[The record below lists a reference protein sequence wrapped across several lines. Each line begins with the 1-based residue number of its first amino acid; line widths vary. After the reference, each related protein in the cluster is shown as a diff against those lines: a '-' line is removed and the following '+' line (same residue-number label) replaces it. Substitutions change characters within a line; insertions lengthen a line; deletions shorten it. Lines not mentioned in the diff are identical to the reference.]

1 MSARRHARRAVGLHI
16 LPILPTSM
24 TVLAICAGLT
34 SIKFALDGQ
43 PHIAVVLLAAA
54 AVLDGLDGRV
64 ARILH
69 ASSRMGKEIDSL
81 ADAINF
87 GVAPALVVYVSLL
100 STSPAGWIVALL
112 YAACIALRLARFNA
126 LLDDG
131 TQPAYT
137 RQFFIGMPAPAGAGM
152 AILPLVAKVQFGEGW
167 WTSEWF
173 FCPWLV
179 ACSALVVSRLPMR
192 KIPAVSVRPNPAVLL
207 AVLAIVAA
215 AAFRFPY
222 IVIMVVN
229 MAYVCHIPFS
239 VRSHRWLA
247 AHPEAWDDK
256 PKQRRATRRA
266 IRRAQ
271 PNRRSMARLR
281 LRKPGRTT

>member
-1 MSARRHARRAVGLHI
+1 MSTQRRARRAVGLHV
-16 LPILPTSM
+16 LPTSM
-24 TVLAICAGLT
+24 TLLAICAGLT
-34 SIKFALDGQ
+34 SIKSALDGR
-43 PHIAVVLLAAA
+43 PHIAVVLLAVA

-64 ARILH
+64 ARILD
-69 ASSRMGKEIDSL
+69 ASSRMGKKIDSL
-81 ADAINF
+81 ADTLNF

-100 STSPAGWIVALL
+100 STFPAGWIVTLL
-112 YAACIALRLARFNA
+112 YATCIALRLARFNA
-126 LLDDG
+126 LFDDR
-131 TQPAYT
+131 TLPAYS
-137 RQFFIGMPAPAGAGM
+137 REFFVGMPAPAGAGM

-192 KIPAVSVRPNPAVLL
+192 KIPNVSVPPSLAAVLL
-207 AVLAIVAA
+207 AVLAIVVA
-215 AAFRFPY
+215 AAFLFPY

-229 MAYVCHIPFS
+229 LAYLCHIPFS

-247 AHPEAWDDK
+247 VHPEVWADK
-256 PKQRRATRRA
+256 PKQRRVARRA

-271 PNRRSMARLR
+271 PNRRSMVRLR
-281 LRKPGRTT
+281 LRRPDRTT

>member
-1 MSARRHARRAVGLHI
+1 MSTRPARRAVGLHI
-16 LPILPTSM
+16 LPTSM
-24 TVLAICAGLT
+24 TVLALCAGLT
-34 SIKFALDGQ
+34 SIKFALDGR
-43 PHIAVVLLAAA
+43 PDIAVVLLAVA

-64 ARILH
+64 ARILD
-69 ASSRMGKEIDSL
+69 ASSRMGENIDSL
-81 ADAINF
+81 ADAMNF

-112 YAACIALRLARFNA
+112 YAASMMLRLARFNA
-126 LLDDG
+126 LRDDG
-131 TQPAYT
+131 TLPAYT
-137 RQFFIGMPAPAGAGM
+137 REFFVGMPAPAGAGM

-179 ACSALVVSRLPMR
+179 ACSALLVSRLPMR
-192 KIPAVSVRPNPAVLL
+192 KIPTLSVRPNLAMLL

-215 AAFRFPY
+215 AAVLFPY

-229 MAYVCHIPFS
+229 VAYLCHIPFS

-247 AHPEAWDDK
+247 AHPEASGDK
-256 PKQRRATRRA
+256 LKQRRAARRVNH
-266 IRRAQ
+266 RAL
-271 PNRRSMARLR
+271 PNRRSVARLR
-281 LRKPGRTT
+281 LRRPGRTT

>member
-1 MSARRHARRAVGLHI
+1 VGLH
-16 LPILPTSM
+16 ILPTSM
-24 TVLAICAGLT
+24 TVLALCAGLT
-34 SIKFALDGQ
+34 SIKFALDGR
-43 PHIAVVLLAAA
+43 PDIAVVLLAAA

-64 ARILH
+64 ARILD
-69 ASSRMGKEIDSL
+69 ASSRMGENIDSL
-81 ADAINF
+81 ADAMNF

-112 YAACIALRLARFNA
+112 YAASMMLRLARFNA
-126 LLDDG
+126 LRDDG
-131 TQPAYT
+131 TLPAYT
-137 RQFFIGMPAPAGAGM
+137 REFFVGMPAPAGAGM

-179 ACSALVVSRLPMR
+179 ACSALLVSRLPMR
-192 KIPAVSVRPNPAVLL
+192 KIPTLSVRPNLAMLL

-215 AAFRFPY
+215 AAVLFPY

-229 MAYVCHIPFS
+229 VAYLCHIPFS

-247 AHPEAWDDK
+247 AHPEASGDK
-256 PKQRRATRRA
+256 LKQRRAARRVNH
-266 IRRAQ
+266 RAL
-271 PNRRSMARLR
+271 PNRRSVARLR
-281 LRKPGRTT
+281 LRRPGRTT

>member
-1 MSARRHARRAVGLHI
+1 MSTRPARRAVGLHI
-16 LPILPTSM
+16 LPTSM
-24 TVLAICAGLT
+24 TVLALCAGLT
-34 SIKFALDGQ
+34 SIKFALDGR
-43 PHIAVVLLAAA
+43 PDIAVVLLAAA

-64 ARILH
+64 ARILD
-69 ASSRMGKEIDSL
+69 ASSRMGENIDSL
-81 ADAINF
+81 ADAMNF

-112 YAACIALRLARFNA
+112 YAASMMLRLARFNA
-126 LLDDG
+126 LRDDG
-131 TQPAYT
+131 TLPAYT
-137 RQFFIGMPAPAGAGM
+137 REFFVGMPAPAGAGM

-179 ACSALVVSRLPMR
+179 ACSALLVSRLPMR
-192 KIPAVSVRPNPAVLL
+192 KIPTLSVRPNLAMLL

-215 AAFRFPY
+215 AAVLFPY

-229 MAYVCHIPFS
+229 VAYLCHIPFS

-247 AHPEAWDDK
+247 AHPEASGDK
-256 PKQRRATRRA
+256 LKQRRAARRVNH
-266 IRRAQ
+266 RAL
-271 PNRRSMARLR
+271 PNRRSVARLR
-281 LRKPGRTT
+281 LRRPGRTT